1 MSTTSDQP
9 EKQANEVIEDL
20 QAMGAAVRNGAHEKL
35 GQLRENASEYCEQ
48 GLGRLRHAKH
58 NAGQFVRRLPIKSVL
73 IAAVVGFLLGSLWPR
88 R

>member
-1 MSTTSDQP
+1 MSTTSHQP

-35 GQLRENASEYCEQ
+35 GQLRGSASEYCEQ
-48 GLGRLRHAKH
+48 GLGKLRHAKH
-58 NAGQFVRRLPIKSVL
+58 NAGQFVAGLPIKSVL
-73 IAAVVGFLLGSLWPR
+73 IAAVVGFLLGCLWPR